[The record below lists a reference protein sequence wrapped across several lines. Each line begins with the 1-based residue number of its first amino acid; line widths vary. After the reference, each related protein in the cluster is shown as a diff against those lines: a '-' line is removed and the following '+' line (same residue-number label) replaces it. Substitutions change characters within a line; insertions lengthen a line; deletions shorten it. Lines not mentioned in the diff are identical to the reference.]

1 MNTSWTKVPFR
12 IVEDS
17 LVSDKELRLYVH
29 ILRFALK
36 TGMAWP
42 TLETLSRK
50 LGCSVRTVSRLLH
63 HLEFLGYI
71 RITKSVENGKQR
83 NSYIPLIT

>member
-1 MNTSWTKVPFR
+1 MNISWTKVPFR
-12 IVEDS
+12 IVEDG

-29 ILRFALK
+29 ILRLALK
-36 TGMAWP
+36 TGTAWP